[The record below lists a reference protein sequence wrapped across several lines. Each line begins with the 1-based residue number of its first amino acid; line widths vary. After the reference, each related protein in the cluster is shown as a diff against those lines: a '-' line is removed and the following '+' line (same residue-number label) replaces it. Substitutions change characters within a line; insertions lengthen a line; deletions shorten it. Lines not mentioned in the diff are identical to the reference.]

1 MSKKRLFNIETG
13 FIISNETDAKQAA
26 LSLHK
31 VQSDLTSVN
40 TYTFRIEELSE
51 KEEWVMIGFEQILV
65 KPVVELQAIVL
76 PSKESF

>member
-1 MSKKRLFNIETG
+1 MSKKRLFNLETG
-13 FIISNETDAKQAA
+13 FVISNEEDVKKAA

-31 VQSDLTSVN
+31 VQSDMTSVS
-40 TYTFRIEELSE
+40 TYTFRIEELSGE
-51 KEEWVMIGFEQILV
+51 GDWVMKGFEQILV

>member
-51 KEEWVMIGFEQILV
+51 EGEWVMIGFEQILV